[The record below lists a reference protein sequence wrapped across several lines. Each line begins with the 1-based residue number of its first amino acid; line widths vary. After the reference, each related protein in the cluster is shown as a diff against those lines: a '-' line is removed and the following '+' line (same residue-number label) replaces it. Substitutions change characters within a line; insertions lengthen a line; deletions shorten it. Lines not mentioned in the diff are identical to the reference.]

1 MEQDHLDQQVYP
13 LCIVFISV
21 IHYLDNI
28 CDIDYMVKKTIVVTG
43 GAGFIGSN
51 LCIHLLAQSLE
62 NYVICLDNLITGSLD
77 NLREIMEPRNPR
89 FRFINYDITKPI
101 NPILFNEED
110 IDEIY
115 HLASIASPEK
125 YKKYSMETLLTSIN
139 GTQRVLDYCVLY
151 NCKMVFTSTSEVYGD
166 PLVHP
171 QPESYYGNVN
181 TVGERSC
188 YDEGKRVAETL
199 IYEYQKRFPD
209 LELKVARLFN
219 TYGPRMDLNDGR
231 VITNFLRQ
239 IKCGAPIEI
248 YGDGTQTRSF
258 CYIDDTVRGLVAFMA
273 TPSSDVVT
281 AGPVNIGNPDCEF
294 TMNELVAVFQQVLR
308 RESSDVIEVKYT
320 PRTQDDPMC
329 RRPVITKAQE
339 LFGFTCDV
347 DLEEGITRMFLA
359 YNSFV

>member
-1 MEQDHLDQQVYP
+1 M
-13 LCIVFISV
+13 
-21 IHYLDNI
+21 
-28 CDIDYMVKKTIVVTG
+28 KKTIVVTG

-51 LCIHLLAQSLE
+51 LCIYLHNLCDE
-62 NYVICLDNLITGSLD
+62 NHIICVDNLITGHLD
-77 NLREIMEPRNPR
+77 NLREILSSPR
-89 FRFINYDITKPI
+89 FKFIEYDITKPVC
-101 NPILFNEED
+101 PALFGEHV
-110 IDEIY
+110 DEIY

-151 NCKMVFTSTSEVYGD
+151 NCKMLFTSTSEVYGD

-199 IYEYQKRFPD
+199 IYEYQKRFPE

-231 VITNFLRQ
+231 VITNFIRQ
-239 IKCGAPIEI
+239 IKRGAPIEI

-258 CYIDDTVRGLVAFMA
+258 CFVDDTVRALVAFMN
-273 TPSSDVVT
+273 TWSTDVISV
-281 AGPVNIGNPDCEF
+281 GPINVGNPGCEF
-294 TMNELVAVFQQVLR
+294 TMNELVDVFRRALQVR
-308 RESSDVIEVKYT
+308 GHDKCAFAVKYL

-339 LFGFTCDV
+339 MFGFRCDV
-347 DLEEGITRMFLA
+347 ALEEGIQRVWDYFL
-359 YNSFV
+359 

>member
-1 MEQDHLDQQVYP
+1 MGD
-13 LCIVFISV
+13 C
-21 IHYLDNI
+21 
-28 CDIDYMVKKTIVVTG
+28 
-43 GAGFIGSN
+43 
-51 LCIHLLAQSLE
+51 
-62 NYVICLDNLITGSLD
+62 
-77 NLREIMEPRNPR
+77 NPR

-101 NPILFNEED
+101 NPTLFGEEH

-151 NCKMVFTSTSEVYGD
+151 NCKMLFTSTSEVYGD

-171 QPESYYGNVN
+171 QPETYYGNVN

-209 LELKVARLFN
+209 LDLKVARLFN
-219 TYGPRMDLNDGR
+219 TYGPRMDIDDRRL
-231 VITNFLRQ
+231 ITNFIRQ
-239 IKCGAPIEI
+239 IKRGEPITI

-258 CYIDDTVRGLVAFMA
+258 CYVDDTVRALVAFMGA
-273 TPSSDVVT
+273 AETSVGDV
-281 AGPVNIGNPDCEF
+281 GPVNIGNPDCEF
-294 TMNELVAVFQQVLR
+294 TMNQLVEVFRRVLGGAGAGG
-308 RESSDVIEVKYT
+308 SGSGSDGDDDRSAAFEVTYL

-339 LFGFTCDV
+339 LFGFRCDV
-347 DLEEGITRMFLA
+347 GLEEGIQRVWDYFQ
-359 YNSFV
+359 

>member
-1 MEQDHLDQQVYP
+1 MTATATATATATR
-13 LCIVFISV
+13 
-21 IHYLDNI
+21 
-28 CDIDYMVKKTIVVTG
+28 KTILVTG

-51 LCIHLLAQSLE
+51 LCIHLLSQSPD
-62 NYVICLDNLITGSLD
+62 NYVICVDNLITGHQE
-77 NLREIMEPRNPR
+77 NLSDIMGDGNPR
-89 FRFINYDITKPI
+89 FRFIEYDITKPVC
-101 NPILFNEED
+101 PALFGEH

-151 NCKMVFTSTSEVYGD
+151 NCKMLFTSTSEVYGD

-171 QPESYYGNVN
+171 QPETYYGNVN

-199 IYEYQKRFPD
+199 VYEYQKRFPD
-209 LELKVARLFN
+209 LDLKVARLFN
-219 TYGPRMDLNDGR
+219 TYGPRMDIDDGR
-231 VITNFLRQ
+231 VITNFIRQ
-239 IKCGAPIEI
+239 IKRGEPITI

-258 CYIDDTVRGLVAFMA
+258 CYVDDTVRALVAFMGA
-273 TPSSDVVT
+273 AETSVGDV
-281 AGPVNIGNPDCEF
+281 GPVNIGNPDCEF
-294 TMNELVAVFQQVLR
+294 TMNELVEVFRRVLR
-308 RESSDVIEVKYT
+308 RPEGDGDALAFAVKYL

-339 LFGFTCDV
+339 LFGFSCAV
-347 DLEEGITRMFLA
+347 GLEEGIRCVWDYFL
-359 YNSFV
+359 

>member
-1 MEQDHLDQQVYP
+1 MT
-13 LCIVFISV
+13 STTTT
-21 IHYLDNI
+21 
-28 CDIDYMVKKTIVVTG
+28 MTTTRRTILVTG

-51 LCIHLLAQSLE
+51 LCIHLLSQSPN
-62 NYVICLDNLITGSLD
+62 NYVICVDNLITGHLE
-77 NLREIMEPRNPR
+77 NLSDIMGECNPR

-101 NPILFNEED
+101 DPTLFGEEH

-151 NCKMVFTSTSEVYGD
+151 NCKMLFTSTSEVYGD

-171 QPESYYGNVN
+171 QPETYYGNVN

-209 LELKVARLFN
+209 LDLKVARLFN
-219 TYGPRMDLNDGR
+219 TYGPRMDIDDGR
-231 VITNFLRQ
+231 VITNFIRQ
-239 IKCGAPIEI
+239 MKRGEPITI

-258 CYIDDTVRGLVAFMA
+258 CYVDDTVRALVAFMGA
-273 TPSSDVVT
+273 AETSVGDV
-281 AGPVNIGNPDCEF
+281 GPVNIGNPDCEF
-294 TMNELVAVFQQVLR
+294 TMNELVEVFRRVLDDDGDD
-308 RESSDVIEVKYT
+308 SGGQDGAGAFAVKYL

-339 LFGFTCDV
+339 LFGFRCDV
-347 DLEEGITRMFLA
+347 GLEEGIQRVWDYFCEI
-359 YNSFV
+359 

>member
-1 MEQDHLDQQVYP
+1 MT
-13 LCIVFISV
+13 STTAR
-21 IHYLDNI
+21 
-28 CDIDYMVKKTIVVTG
+28 KTILVTG

-51 LCIHLLAQSLE
+51 LCIHLISQSPN
-62 NYVICLDNLITGSLD
+62 NYVICVDNLITGHLE
-77 NLREIMEPRNPR
+77 NLADIMNDDNPR

-101 NPILFNEED
+101 DPTLFGEEH

-151 NCKMVFTSTSEVYGD
+151 NCKMLFTSTSEVYGD
-166 PLVHP
+166 PLIHP
-171 QPESYYGNVN
+171 QHESYYGNVN

-199 IYEYQKRFPD
+199 VYEYQKRFPE

-231 VITNFLRQ
+231 VITNFIRQ
-239 IKCGAPIEI
+239 IKRGEPIEI

-258 CYIDDTVRGLVAFMA
+258 CYIDDTVRALVALMA
-273 TPSSDVVT
+273 TTESSINDV
-281 AGPVNIGNPDCEF
+281 GPVNIGNPDCEF
-294 TMNELVAVFQQVLR
+294 TMNELVEVFQLVLR
-308 RESSDVIEVKYT
+308 QRSDDDGDESAFAVKYL
-320 PRTQDDPMC
+320 PKTQDDPMC

-339 LFGFTCDV
+339 LFGFRCDV
-347 DLEEGITRMFLA
+347 TLEEGIQRVWDYFL
-359 YNSFV
+359 

>member
-1 MEQDHLDQQVYP
+1 M
-13 LCIVFISV
+13 
-21 IHYLDNI
+21 
-28 CDIDYMVKKTIVVTG
+28 KTIVVTG

-51 LCIHLLAQSLE
+51 LCIYLHAESEE
-62 NYVICLDNLITGSLD
+62 NHIICVDNLITGHLD
-77 NLREIMEPRNPR
+77 NLREILSSPR
-89 FRFINYDITKPI
+89 FRFIDYDIAMPVC
-101 NPILFNEED
+101 PALFGEHV
-110 IDEIY
+110 DEIY

-151 NCKMVFTSTSEVYGD
+151 NCKMIFTSTSEVYGD

-199 IYEYQKRFPD
+199 IYEYQKRFPY

-219 TYGPRMDLNDGR
+219 TYGPRMELDDGR
-231 VITNFLRQ
+231 VITNFIRQ
-239 IKCGAPIEI
+239 IKRGGPIII

-258 CYIDDTVRGLVAFMA
+258 CYVDDTVRALVAMMEA
-273 TPSSDVVT
+273 RSTNVIT

-294 TMNELVAVFQQVLR
+294 TMNKLVDVFMWALR
-308 RESSDVIEVKYT
+308 PHQASDDYGSAFEVTYI

-339 LFGFTCDV
+339 LFGFNCTV
-347 DLEEGITRMFLA
+347 GLEEGIRHTWEYFC
-359 YNSFV
+359 NGI

>member
-1 MEQDHLDQQVYP
+1 MAATTT
-13 LCIVFISV
+13 
-21 IHYLDNI
+21 
-28 CDIDYMVKKTIVVTG
+28 MAATMAATTTRKTILVTG

-51 LCIHLLAQSLE
+51 LCIHLLSQSP
-62 NYVICLDNLITGSLD
+62 NNHVICVDNLITGYLD
-77 NLREIMEPRNPR
+77 NLSEIYAPGGACGGVSR
-89 FRFINYDITKPI
+89 FRFIEYDIAKPI
-101 NPILFNEED
+101 DPTLFGEEH

-139 GTQRVLDYCVLY
+139 GTQRILDYCVLY
-151 NCKMVFTSTSEVYGD
+151 NCKMLFTSTSEVYGD

-171 QPESYYGNVN
+171 QPETYYGNVN

-199 IYEYQKRFPD
+199 VYEYQKRFPD

-219 TYGPRMDLNDGR
+219 TYGPRMDLDDGR
-231 VITNFLRQ
+231 VITNFIRQ
-239 IKCGAPIEI
+239 IRRGEPITI

-258 CYIDDTVRGLVAFMA
+258 CYVDDTVRGLVAFMEA
-273 TPSSDVVT
+273 PSSDILTV
-281 AGPVNIGNPDCEF
+281 GPVNIGNPDCEF
-294 TMNELVAVFQQVLR
+294 TMNQLVDVFWRVLR
-308 RESSDVIEVKYT
+308 HDDAAFAVKYL

-339 LFGFTCDV
+339 LFGFRCAVT
-347 DLEEGITRMFLA
+347 LEEGIRRVWDYFL
-359 YNSFV
+359 

>member
-1 MEQDHLDQQVYP
+1 V
-13 LCIVFISV
+13 
-21 IHYLDNI
+21 
-28 CDIDYMVKKTIVVTG
+28 
-43 GAGFIGSN
+43 
-51 LCIHLLAQSLE
+51 
-62 NYVICLDNLITGSLD
+62 DNLITGHLD
-77 NLREIMEPRNPR
+77 NLGEIYARGGDGGAAR
-89 FRFINYDITKPI
+89 FRFIEYDITKPI
-101 NPILFNEED
+101 NPTLFGEED

-151 NCKMVFTSTSEVYGD
+151 NCKMLFTSTSEVYGD

-199 IYEYQKRFPD
+199 VYEYQKRFPD
-209 LELKVARLFN
+209 LDLKVARLFN
-219 TYGPRMDLNDGR
+219 TYGPRMDIDDGR
-231 VITNFLRQ
+231 VITNFIRQ
-239 IKCGAPIEI
+239 IKRGEPITI

-258 CYIDDTVRGLVAFMA
+258 CYVDDTVRALVAFMGA
-273 TPSSDVVT
+273 AETSVGDV
-281 AGPVNIGNPDCEF
+281 GPVNIGNPGCEF
-294 TMNELVAVFQQVLR
+294 TMNQLVEVFRRVLER
-308 RESSDVIEVKYT
+308 RGEGDDDGNDGRSNDGAAFAVKYL

-339 LFGFTCDV
+339 LFGFRCDV
-347 DLEEGITRMFLA
+347 GLEEGIQRVWDYFL
-359 YNSFV
+359 

>member
-1 MEQDHLDQQVYP
+1 M
-13 LCIVFISV
+13 
-21 IHYLDNI
+21 
-28 CDIDYMVKKTIVVTG
+28 KKTIVVTG

-51 LCIHLLAQSLE
+51 LCIYLHNLCDE
-62 NYVICLDNLITGSLD
+62 NHIICVDNLITGHLD
-77 NLREIMEPRNPR
+77 NLREILSSPR
-89 FRFINYDITKPI
+89 FQFIEYDIT
-101 NPILFNEED
+101 NPVCPALFGEHV
-110 IDEIY
+110 DEIY

-151 NCKMVFTSTSEVYGD
+151 NCKMLFTSTSEVYGD

-199 IYEYQKRFPD
+199 IYEYQKRFPE

-231 VITNFLRQ
+231 VITNFIRQ
-239 IKCGAPIEI
+239 IKRGAPIEI

-258 CYIDDTVRGLVAFMA
+258 CFVDDTVRALVAFMN
-273 TPSSDVVT
+273 TRSTDVISV
-281 AGPVNIGNPDCEF
+281 GPVNIGNPGCEF
-294 TMNELVAVFQQVLR
+294 TMNELVDVFRRALR
-308 RESSDVIEVKYT
+308 RSEGGGAFAVKYL

-329 RRPVITKAQE
+329 RRPVITKAEE
-339 LFGFTCDV
+339 LFGFRCDV
-347 DLEEGITRMFLA
+347 GLEEGIQHVWDYFL
-359 YNSFV
+359 

>member
-1 MEQDHLDQQVYP
+1 
-13 LCIVFISV
+13 
-21 IHYLDNI
+21 
-28 CDIDYMVKKTIVVTG
+28 MVKKTIVVTG

-51 LCIHLLAQSLE
+51 LCIHLLAQSPD
-62 NYVICLDNLITGSLD
+62 NHIIGLDNLITGSVE
-77 NLREIMEPRNPR
+77 NIRNITEFRPR
-89 FRFINYDITKPI
+89 FKFIEYDITKPI
-101 NPILFNEED
+101 NPTLFSEEQ

-125 YKKYSMETLLTSIN
+125 YKKYSMETLLTSLN

-151 NCKMVFTSTSEVYGD
+151 ECKMLFTSTSEVYGD

-188 YDEGKRVAETL
+188 YDEGKRAAETL
-199 IYEYQKRFPD
+199 IYEYQKRFPH
-209 LELKVARLFN
+209 LELKIARLFN

-231 VITNFLRQ
+231 VITNFIRQ
-239 IKCGAPIEI
+239 IKRGAPIEI

-273 TPSSDVVT
+273 TAGTSVCDI
-281 AGPVNIGNPDCEF
+281 GPVNIGNPDCEF
-294 TMNELVAVFQQVLR
+294 TMNDLVAVFR
-308 RESSDVIEVKYT
+308 RALQRGGDDREEDGDGSSFKVKYL
-320 PRTQDDPMC
+320 PKTQDDPMC

-339 LFGFTCDV
+339 LFGFKCDV
-347 DLEEGITRMFLA
+347 GLDEGIQRTWDYFL
-359 YNSFV
+359 

>member
-1 MEQDHLDQQVYP
+1 MAATTTR
-13 LCIVFISV
+13 
-21 IHYLDNI
+21 
-28 CDIDYMVKKTIVVTG
+28 KTILVTG

-51 LCIHLLAQSLE
+51 LCIHLLSQSP
-62 NYVICLDNLITGSLD
+62 NNHVICVDNLITGYLD
-77 NLREIMEPRNPR
+77 NLSEIYAPGGACGGVSR
-89 FRFINYDITKPI
+89 FRFIEYDITKPI
-101 NPILFNEED
+101 DPTLFGEEH

-139 GTQRVLDYCVLY
+139 GTQRILDYCVLY
-151 NCKMVFTSTSEVYGD
+151 NCKMLFTSTSEVYGD

-171 QPESYYGNVN
+171 QPETYYGNVN

-199 IYEYQKRFPD
+199 VYEYQKRFPD

-219 TYGPRMDLNDGR
+219 TYGPRMDLDDGR
-231 VITNFLRQ
+231 VITNFIRQ
-239 IKCGAPIEI
+239 IRRGEPITI

-258 CYIDDTVRGLVAFMA
+258 CYVDDTVRGLVAFMDA
-273 TPSSDVVT
+273 RSTDILTV
-281 AGPVNIGNPDCEF
+281 GPVNIGNPDCEF
-294 TMNELVAVFQQVLR
+294 TMNQLVDVFRRVLCH
-308 RESSDVIEVKYT
+308 DDAAFAVKYL

-339 LFGFTCDV
+339 LFGFRCAVT
-347 DLEEGITRMFLA
+347 LEEGIQCVWDYFL
-359 YNSFV
+359 